1 MRSSGRTNTFQV
13 LSVADELASSQ
24 HCKLANWKQCAWKLA
39 TNTDN
44 GKIKEC
50 SFNKLRSDTALK
62 VSYQGNIRIYTS
74 AGCNRWYFKFNG
86 NECSGPMTIDSVLY
100 NYWPGGLSN
109 IHRPHFF
116 EGYCEN
122 LTRGTPYRF
131 SGWPVKAGSNGIPGI
146 PGVPGI
152 PGSHGSNEEKGTIR
166 KQGLPGA
173 MGIPGNIGPRGF
185 EGPKGEIGEKGQRGP
200 VGTKGSAGIPG
211 NIGPRGFRG
220 LKGENGMIGTK
231 GEKGETAD
239 IDPRHLANWKQYTW
253 RGETDT
259 DNGKIIKD

>member
-1 MRSSGRTNTFQV
+1 MTDSQTKRTV
-13 LSVADELASSQ
+13 
-24 HCKLANWKQCAWKLA
+24 
-39 TNTDN
+39 
-44 GKIKEC
+44 IKTWQEKPTQ
-50 SFNKLRSDTALK
+50 SFISRVPS
-62 VSYQGNIRIYTS
+62 
-74 AGCNRWYFKFNG
+74 
-86 NECSGPMTIDSVLY
+86 E
-100 NYWPGGLSN
+100 
-109 IHRPHFF
+109 
-116 EGYCEN
+116 
-122 LTRGTPYRF
+122 PYRF

-259 DNGKIIKD
+259 DNGKIKGCFFNKLHSNTALRVSYQGNIRVYPNKACNRWFFKSTPNILLHHSFEGFCENLARGTVTVELWVGKCSEYTHGDAYTGWHSVSRIMIEEVPPSQ